1 MSRRDLLTVL
11 TVGTAAAFIVAF
23 GHIVTADGLSPMDVG
38 LLVLHAVL
46 TLWLV
51 HGLWLAV
58 VGFCVLAGRKLRDG
72 FAARAA
78 GAATWRNPV
87 RRAETRRSAAHT
99 YELQSLMSI
108 SYAVCC
114 LKKKKKIYSQIE
126 YKQQHK

>member
-78 GAATWRNPV
+78 GAAPWRNPV
-87 RRAETRRSAAHT
+87 RRAGTRSRTEIQIPVHTEASVRVFPGHGARLDTQDAA
-99 YELQSLMSI
+99 
-108 SYAVCC
+108 
-114 LKKKKKIYSQIE
+114 
-126 YKQQHK
+126 

>member
-72 FAARAA
+72 FAAREA
-78 GAATWRNPV
+78 GEATCRHQV
-87 RRAETRRSAAHT
+87 RRAQPRLRTALTIPVFNEEWVRVCQPAAR
-99 YELQSLMSI
+99 
-108 SYAVCC
+108 AVREEMCR
-114 LKKKKKIYSQIE
+114 
-126 YKQQHK
+126 

>member
-87 RRAETRRSAAHT
+87 RRAETRSRTALTIPRSEEHPS
-99 YELQSLMSI
+99 ELQSLMSNT
-108 SYAVCC
+108 YAGFC
-114 LKKKKKIYSQIE
+114 
-126 YKQQHK
+126 

>member
-1 MSRRDLLTVL
+1 
-11 TVGTAAAFIVAF
+11 
-23 GHIVTADGLSPMDVG
+23 MDVG
-38 LLVLHAVL
+38 LLFLHAVL

-87 RRAETRRSAAHT
+87 RRAETRSRTAITIPVYNEDSVRVFSGMGAMPDWLDGRPEEHKSDI
-99 YELQSLMSI
+99 QSPMRTSH
-108 SYAVCC
+108 AVF
-114 LKKKKKIYSQIE
+114 
-126 YKQQHK
+126 